1 MGKRTVQHRAQSEE
15 RQKNK
20 LLSDLKQEVQVLRRK
35 VSRLQKQTK
44 KIPEPAGEEEDF
56 TPLEEPLKCSA
67 CKSDVVLLETPTSK
81 LRICKACGLREKE
94 K

>member
-1 MGKRTVQHRAQSEE
+1 MGKRTVQHRARSEE

-35 VSRLQKQTK
+35 VSRLQKQAQK
-44 KIPEPAGEEEDF
+44 VPEPAEEEF
-56 TPLEEPLKCSA
+56 TPLEEALKCSA
-67 CKSDVVLLETPTSK
+67 CKADVVVLETPTSK